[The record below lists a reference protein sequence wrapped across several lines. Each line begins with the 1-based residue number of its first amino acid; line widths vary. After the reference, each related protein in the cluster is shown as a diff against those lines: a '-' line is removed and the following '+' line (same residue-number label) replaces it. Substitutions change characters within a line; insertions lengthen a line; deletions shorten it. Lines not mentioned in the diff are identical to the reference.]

1 MAKLLSTGGL
11 LSVRPQKRFSKQSG
25 YGLAIS
31 GFSIYGD
38 EAVGIAWDPIGGMI
52 FGKSVFGD
60 YLLLSGI
67 YQIRKC
73 DEGRIPTRTDFY
85 NYGITHTAGQQA
97 RREKFD
103 LAVAAWQGLTT
114 AQKEVYRHRAIGKRM
129 SGYNL
134 FLSEYML
141 S

>member
-1 MAKLLSTGGL
+1 MTKLLSPSGL
-11 LSVRPQKRFSKQSG
+11 FSIRPKKRFSKQSG
-25 YGLAIS
+25 FGLTIC
-31 GFSIYGD
+31 GFSNLGA
-38 EAVGIAWDPIGGMI
+38 EAVGIAFDPIGGAI

-60 YLLLSGI
+60 YFLLSGI
-67 YQIRKC
+67 YQDRKC
-73 DEGRIPTRTDFY
+73 REGDIPTRTDFY

-103 LAVAAWQGLTT
+103 LAVAAWQGLTE